1 MEEKASKKTTSAERQ
16 RRTRG
21 KAHWDF
27 LLEAD
32 NEKAK
37 ELAKNMSTSN
47 LISLLP
53 RLMSSKHKSGTD
65 IVCGELIRRVRE

>member
-1 MEEKASKKTTSAERQ
+1 MEEKLSNKTTSAERQ

-32 NEKAK
+32 NEKSK

-53 RLMSSKHKSGTD
+53 RLMSNKHKFGTD
-65 IVCGELIRRVRE
+65 IVCSELMKRVRE